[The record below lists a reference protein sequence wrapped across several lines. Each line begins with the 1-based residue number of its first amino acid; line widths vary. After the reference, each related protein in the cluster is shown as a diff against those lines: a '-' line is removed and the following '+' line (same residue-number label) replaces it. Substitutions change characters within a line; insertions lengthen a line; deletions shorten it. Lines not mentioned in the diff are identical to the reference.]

1 MNVRV
6 LRIELKRS
14 VAPWAG
20 AVVLTTA
27 LAFLY
32 LIPGSWWTG
41 TTAWTAQWT
50 SMALWTRS
58 VLFYLWP
65 LAVGLGALQGL
76 RDHRSKMSE
85 LLTSTPRPARHRAAT
100 LAGATAITLASA
112 FALLV
117 LVGAVQVV
125 ANTEYM
131 HLGWLPI
138 SLVGALSLV
147 AGAALGMGAGRAL
160 PSVLTPPALAMGA
173 FVFTA
178 LMQMSL
184 GRTET
189 TTATG
194 LPSTEPNQV
203 SLLSPAVQEVRDAL
217 VTLSVS
223 VHVGQTIWLI
233 AMAVTGFALLVAA
246 TPRARLL
253 SLTPVLAGAV
263 IALLVLPSDP
273 RQIYVVDTSAAELVC
288 DGPVCVTKTQQARLA
303 DLAGPGKEALRL
315 LRGALG
321 SQAPV
326 SVRENTA
333 VLPEGSTPQWSRT
346 TVLFDFD
353 DDIVATAKGKELT
366 RALIAKGMV
375 PGCTPVGW
383 SSFGGDEFAQT
394 VAVGW
399 VLGDLRPLPGTL
411 SASLRREVDAET
423 RPVWKKLK
431 ALPRAE
437 QLSRINAMRA
447 AALSCKGDAFA
458 ALNGVASR

>member
-6 LRIELKRS
+6 LRIELRRS

-32 LIPGSWWTG
+32 LVDAAWWRG

-50 SMALWTRS
+50 SMALWTRA
-58 VLFYLWP
+58 LLGYLWP

-76 RDHRSKMSE
+76 RDHRSKVSE
-85 LLTSTPRPARHRAAT
+85 LLTTTSRPAWHRAAT
-100 LAGATAITLASA
+100 LAGTTAITLASA

-117 LVGAVQVV
+117 LVGAVQVLP
-125 ANTEYM
+125 NTKYT

-147 AGAALGMGAGRAL
+147 AGAVLGMGAGRAL
-160 PSVLTPPALAMGA
+160 PSALTPPALAMGA

-178 LMQMSL
+178 LMHMSL
-184 GRTET
+184 G
-189 TTATG
+189 
-194 LPSTEPNQV
+194 TEPNRV
-203 SLLSPAVQEVRDAL
+203 SPLSPAVQEVREVL
-217 VTLSVS
+217 VTLSAS
-223 VHVGQTIWLI
+223 VHVGQTIWLLG
-233 AMAVTGFALLVAA
+233 MAATGFALLVAA
-246 TPRARLL
+246 TPRTRLL
-253 SLTPVLAGAV
+253 ALTPVLVGAV

-273 RQIYVVDTSAAELVC
+273 RRMYVVDEAAAELVC
-288 DGPVCVTKTQQARLA
+288 DGPVCVTKTHQARLTG
-303 DLAGPGKEALRL
+303 LAGPGKEALRL
-315 LRGALG
+315 LHAALG
-321 SQAPV
+321 GQAPV

-333 VLPEGSTPQWSRT
+333 VLPDGATPQWYGK

-353 DDIVATAKGKELT
+353 DDIIAAAKGEELT
-366 RALIAKGMV
+366 WALIAKGMV

-383 SSFGGDEFAQT
+383 SSFGGDQFAQT

-399 VLGDLRPLPGTL
+399 VLGDLRSLPGTG
-411 SASLRREVDAET
+411 SASLRREVDAEA
-423 RPVWKKLK
+423 RPVWTELK

-447 AALSCKGDAFA
+447 AALSCKGDAFD
-458 ALNGVASR
+458 ALKGGAPR

>member
-6 LRIELKRS
+6 LRIELRRS

-20 AVVLTTA
+20 AVVLASA

-32 LIPGSWWTG
+32 LVNAAYWRG
-41 TTAWTAQWT
+41 TTAWTVQWT
-50 SMALWTRS
+50 SMALTTRGM
-58 VLFYLWP
+58 LFYLWP
-65 LAVGLGALQGL
+65 LALGLGALQGL
-76 RDHRSKMSE
+76 RDQRSKMSE
-85 LLTSTPRPARHRAAT
+85 LLTTTSRPAWHRAAT
-100 LAGATAITLASA
+100 LAGITAITLASA

-117 LVGAVQVV
+117 LVGAVQVL
-125 ANTEYM
+125 ANTEYT

-147 AGAALGMGAGRAL
+147 AGAVLGMGAGRAL

-173 FVFTA
+173 FVFTT
-178 LMQMSL
+178 LMHMSL

-194 LPSTEPNQV
+194 IPVTEPNRV
-203 SLLSPAVQEVRDAL
+203 SLLSPAVDEVRDVL
-217 VTLSVS
+217 VTLSAS
-223 VHVGQTIWLI
+223 VHVGQTIWLLG
-233 AMAVTGFALLVAA
+233 MAATGFALLVAA

-253 SLTPVLAGAV
+253 ALMPVLAGAAL
-263 IALLVLPSDP
+263 ALLVLPSDP
-273 RQIYVVDTSAAELVC
+273 RRMYVVDEAAAELVC
-288 DGPVCVTKTQQARLA
+288 DGPVCVAKTHQARLA

-315 LRGALG
+315 LHGALG
-321 SQAPV
+321 GQAPV

-333 VLPEGSTPQWSRT
+333 VLPEGATPQWSRK

-353 DDIVATAKGKELT
+353 DDIIAAGKGEELT
-366 RALIAKGMV
+366 WALIAKGMV
-375 PGCTPVGW
+375 PGCAPVGW
-383 SSFGGDEFAQT
+383 SRSGGDDIAQA

-399 VLGDLRPLPGTL
+399 VLGDLRSLPGTW
-411 SASLRREVDAET
+411 SASEVDAEART
-423 RPVWKKLK
+423 VWKELK

-447 AALSCKGDAFA
+447 AALSCKGDALD
-458 ALNGVASR
+458 ALNGGASG

>member
-1 MNVRV
+1 VNIRV

-14 VAPWAG
+14 IAPWAG
-20 AVVLTTA
+20 AVVLMTA

-32 LIPGSWWTG
+32 LLSGEWWTS

-58 VLFYLWP
+58 LLFYLWP

-76 RDHRSKMSE
+76 RDRRSKMSE
-85 LLTSTPRPARHRAAT
+85 LLTTTSRPTWHRAAT
-100 LAGATAITLASA
+100 EAGTTAITLASA

-117 LVGAVQVV
+117 LVGGVQVL
-125 ANTEYM
+125 AHTEYM

-147 AGAALGMGAGRAL
+147 AGAVLGMGAGRAL

-178 LMQMSL
+178 LMHMSL

-189 TTATG
+189 TTAAG
-194 LPSTEPNQV
+194 VPATEPNRI
-203 SLLSPAVQEVRDAL
+203 SLLSPAVQEVRDVL
-217 VTLSVS
+217 VTLSAS
-223 VHVGQTIWLI
+223 VHVGQTIWLLG
-233 AMAVTGFALLVAA
+233 MAATGFALLVAA
-246 TPRARLL
+246 TPRVRLIA
-253 SLTPVLAGAV
+253 LTPVLAGLV
-263 IALLVLPSDP
+263 IALFILPSDP
-273 RQIYVVDTSAAELVC
+273 RRMYVVDEAAAELVC
-288 DGPVCVTKTQQARLA
+288 DGPVCVTKMQQGRLA

-315 LRGALG
+315 LHGALG

-333 VLPEGSTPQWSRT
+333 VLPEGSTPRWSRK

-353 DDIVATAKGKELT
+353 DDIIAAAKGKEVT
-366 RALIAKGMV
+366 WALIAKGMV
-375 PGCTPVGW
+375 PGCTPTGW
-383 SSFGGDEFAQT
+383 SGFGTDEFAQT

-399 VLGDLRPLPGTL
+399 VLGDLKPLPGTL
-411 SASLRREVDAET
+411 SAGLRREVDTET
-423 RPVWKKLK
+423 RPVWKELK

-437 QLSRINAMRA
+437 QLSRINAMHT
-447 AALSCKGDAFA
+447 AALSCKGDAFD
-458 ALNGVASR
+458 ALKGGASR